1 MGNCRDTWLHE
12 YGYKKIDML
21 SNDGKGWM
29 DMPEFAAYYNAIEQ
43 IPKEEDTTHLPIE
56 DSFISYQLCL
66 LIVTEST

>member
-1 MGNCRDTWLHE
+1 
-12 YGYKKIDML
+12 ML